1 MATGVNTSNLPAKLG
16 LATLK
21 GEVDKIHTGKIKTV
35 PDVVKK
41 IVHDKLITKVNV
53 IDTSGFV
60 LKTQYGTDK
69 LGLEKKVKD
78 ADKKKKKKKTSWYQR
93 IAKKFDYNVEISEI
107 EGKTPGIAGLATTA
121 AFTAVQNKITSV
133 NHGHNHDHNI
143 WRLFDI
149 LLNFALTTNET
160 NMIITNKHSIYKL
173 LRKLRLRNL
182 GT

>member
-1 MATGVNTSNLPAKLG
+1 MATGVNISNLPAKLG

-21 GEVDKIHTGKIKTV
+21 GEVDKIHAGKIKTV

-41 IVHDKLITKVNV
+41 IVYDKLITKVNV

-60 LKTQYGTDK
+60 LKTQYDTDK

-78 ADKKKKKKKTSWYQR
+78 VDKKKKKKSWYQR
-93 IAKKFDYNVEISEI
+93 IAKKSDYNVEISEI

-121 AFTAVQNKITSV
+121 AFNAVQNKITSV
-133 NHGHNHDHNI
+133 NHGHNHGHNI

>member
-78 ADKKKKKKKTSWYQR
+78 ADKKKKKKKISWYQR
-93 IAKKFDYNVEISEI
+93 IAKKSDYNVEISEI
-107 EGKTPGIAGLATTA
+107 EGKIPGIAGLAATA

-133 NHGHNHDHNI
+133 NHGHNHGHNI